1 MLTVKH
7 EVTKDDKRPAE
18 TEATSRCDWQCL
30 DGSKIA
36 TGEAQET
43 FVDDGKDQNQRH
55 LHHCLLLARILRSEA
70 LRGLSMTEKVVP
82 YML

>member
-1 MLTVKH
+1 M
-7 EVTKDDKRPAE
+7 TKGPQRQKRLADVIGN
-18 TEATSRCDWQCL
+18 AL
-30 DGSKIA
+30 MVAKIA